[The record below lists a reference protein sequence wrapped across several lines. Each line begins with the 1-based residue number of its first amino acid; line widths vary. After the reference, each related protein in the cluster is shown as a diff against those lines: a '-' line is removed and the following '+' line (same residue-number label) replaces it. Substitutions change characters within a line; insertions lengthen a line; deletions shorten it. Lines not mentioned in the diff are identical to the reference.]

1 VSAAPESG
9 LSPDVPIVL
18 AASAGWE
25 TAAPV
30 NVHQIARRLAARGHR
45 VLFVEST
52 GLRPPASAGRDWR
65 RVGERVAGFA
75 RGVREVE
82 PNLSVLSPV
91 VPPMARR
98 TREYGLRALSWLVA
112 RAVRRAGLE
121 RPVLWAFLPTHA
133 VLAERLACRAVVY
146 HCVDHYAANP
156 GVDDAWVD
164 GLEARLIARADL
176 VLATSPVLAERLRAR
191 GAPVVLAPNV
201 ADVALFAGA
210 RERAA
215 PEPPEL
221 QGLARPRFVYAGNLA
236 AYRIDFELLLAL
248 ARARPEAS
256 LVLVGAMGLGDV
268 GSLPDAARALRTLPN
283 VHWRAPLAQE
293 ALPALLAHCDV
304 ALIPFLDNAHTR
316 GSLPLKLWE
325 YVAAGLPVVG
335 RELPNLVGH
344 AEPGVLRLAADP
356 GSFVAACDASLP
368 DSDAL
373 RALRRERAAPHDW
386 PVRMD
391 QLLGAVGRAIEPCAG
406 ARRVGAP

>member
-1 VSAAPESG
+1 MSAAPEPG
-9 LSPDVPIVL
+9 LAPDVPIVL

-112 RAVRRAGLE
+112 RAVRRLGLE

-133 VLAERLACRAVVY
+133 VLAERLPCRAVVY

-156 GVDDAWVD
+156 GVDGAWVD
-164 GLEARLIARADL
+164 GLEARLIARSDL

-221 QGLARPRFVYAGNLA
+221 QGLSRPRFVYAGNLA

-248 ARARPEAS
+248 ARARPDAS

-283 VHWRAPLAQE
+283 VHWRGPLPRE

-325 YVAAGLPVVG
+325 YLAAGLPVVATP
-335 RELPNLVGH
+335 LPNLIPL
-344 AEPGVLRLAADP
+344 AEDGTLRVAGGVEA
-356 GSFVAACDASLP
+356 FVAALEVALGEP
-368 DSDAL
+368 DERRSERL
-373 RALRRERAAPHDW
+373 SRAQAHDW
-386 PVRMD
+386 GPRLEELLRLVADSGGPDRVR
-391 QLLGAVGRAIEPCAG
+391 
-406 ARRVGAP
+406 